1 MADTYLSLDKERPD
15 CSNKINLKQILLP
28 HLKLQAD
35 ITVMCMK
42 VSFSV
47 EVVTPW
53 HNMTSRDSRD
63 IQHWVGV

>member
-35 ITVMCMK
+35 ISVMCMK
-42 VSFSV
+42 VSFSG
-47 EVVTPW
+47 EVVTP
-53 HNMTSRDSRD
+53 
-63 IQHWVGV
+63 